1 VFWFQTSWLSD
12 PTAFPNYLPNIPI
25 IAFFRKMVTAHI
37 LLKLDGVR
45 LSTLRT
51 GAAQIMQILVL
62 LRIDQAFVLL
72 AVSW

>member
-1 VFWFQTSWLSD
+1 
-12 PTAFPNYLPNIPI
+12 
-25 IAFFRKMVTAHI
+25 MVTAHI